1 MRNLSLGFVVACSIV
16 VAVAA
21 KMPTVKLT
29 IAGPNLAKPIELT
42 DPKALLSGD
51 VWEGNF
57 IAAPA
62 AEPDKALPRYAV
74 SFYVAGSK
82 EGEPAKIRYVVYYT
96 RDPGSG
102 DGYVYLPGPGE
113 EWYRL
118 NIGAILREGVDG
130 KWHHAS
136 KNWSDAIA
144 AALP

>member
-1 MRNLSLGFVVACSIV
+1 MRSITLGFVIACS

-21 KMPTVKLT
+21 KTPTVKLT

-42 DPKALLSGD
+42 NPKALLSGD

-62 AEPDKALPRYAV
+62 AEPDKVLPRYVV

-82 EGEPAKIRYVVYYT
+82 AGEPSEMRYVVNYT
-96 RDPGSG
+96 RDPQSG
-102 DGYVYLPGPGE
+102 EGYVYLPGRGDQ
-113 EWYRL
+113 WYRL
-118 NIGAILREGVDG
+118 NIGAILRDGLDG

-136 KNWSDAIA
+136 RSWSDALA